1 MNPDGLGASEG
12 IPKPTEL
19 LNPSSY
25 RTRSITEKAPHEI
38 HENKMNS
45 IDQLLKSATALVTS
59 MLPTTRG
66 ALKRAK
72 AEHVN
77 WIFSHGYYVPDID
90 EEGNSRM
97 LFIMPIRVEP
107 EQQDYIEEL
116 IENFENHH
124 SEVVFR
130 KMLG

>member
-1 MNPDGLGASEG
+1 
-12 IPKPTEL
+12 
-19 LNPSSY
+19 
-25 RTRSITEKAPHEI
+25 
-38 HENKMNS
+38 MNS
-45 IDQLLKSATALVTS
+45 IEQLLKSATALMAS

-66 ALKRAK
+66 ALKRAQEET
-72 AEHVN
+72 AN
-77 WIFSHGYYVPDID
+77 WILSHGHYVPNVG
-90 EEGNSRM
+90 EEGNKCI